1 MLAGGSLDP
10 ENLTLVFGSFGNLQ
24 CIKSHPG
31 FHPEDKSPSSLEAVK
46 NMNGTTGARWEEKAK
61 LFVCDPFAKR
71 TREGFIWQYE
81 P

>member
-46 NMNGTTGARWEEKAK
+46 NMNGTTGA
-61 LFVCDPFAKR
+61 
-71 TREGFIWQYE
+71 
-81 P
+81 